1 LGIQDETKSGAT
13 FPSSQRRGGCAIN
26 KCRGATEAAQTGWS
40 DRHGR
45 VFAELTTPSAPIKV
59 ASRNLIRVAA
69 TPPLRGGE
77 CCARFGLI
85 LNAQRKKISGT
96 SSGDLNLPL
105 NGRSFDELA
114 QLQPGVTVA
123 RFAGVGTMQS
133 GYTTKISIRGARP
146 EQNSFGE
153 ISDDVD
159 ESAIAVAGAMRLE
172 F

>member
-1 LGIQDETKSGAT
+1 MQVGQVAEKVEVT
-13 FPSSQRRGGCAIN
+13 
-26 KCRGATEAAQTGWS
+26 AQAPLV
-40 DRHGR
+40 D
-45 VFAELTTPSAPIKV
+45 TT
-59 ASRNLIRVAA
+59 
-69 TPPLRGGE
+69 
-77 CCARFGLI
+77 
-85 LNAQRKKISGT
+85 T
-96 SSGDLNLPL
+96 SSVGGIIETSQIVNLPL

-123 RFAGVGTMQS
+123 KFAGVGTMQS

-159 ESAIAVAGAMRLE
+159 ESAIAVVGAIRLE

>member
-1 LGIQDETKSGAT
+1 MT
-13 FPSSQRRGGCAIN
+13 
-26 KCRGATEAAQTGWS
+26 AQAPLV
-40 DRHGR
+40 D
-45 VFAELTTPSAPIKV
+45 TT
-59 ASRNLIRVAA
+59 
-69 TPPLRGGE
+69 
-77 CCARFGLI
+77 
-85 LNAQRKKISGT
+85 T
-96 SSGDLNLPL
+96 SSVGGIIETSQIVNLPL

-123 RFAGVGTMQS
+123 KFAGVGTMQS